1 MIREVLVEVL
11 QLLLIMWDRICIIK
25 GNTELDNTEFV
36 AWNSLFLLEIDKQ
49 IEPIII

>member
-25 GNTELDNTEFV
+25 GNTEFV